1 MKKIFTYILISV
13 FSFGNLEKINN
24 DSSFKDKKIIFEGTY
39 EGISA
44 ESLDENNVVIDNN
57 TSSEVRFFIEEP
69 MELKLMNF
77 NRPEKNDSVNVAQTK
92 LKEIRQKTKEI
103 IISNNLRALEELKE
117 IAPIEDFEIGT
128 FSSVIRLK
136 IDNQELNEEF
146 IETIQKKYNES
157 ELINEVYI
165 SEEITNISNELLYAL
180 PIINVSSMIDS
191 GFYLGRNINVGI
203 AESGAV
209 LNVNNFSNDYYGRN
223 IVIKSDET
231 MNYYHAD
238 AVAMVAVGN
247 NGIARGSNI
256 YSAYGNP
263 RSNYFVDWFIS
274 NNVNLINT
282 SYGDKNI
289 LTGGTYTSVAREIDQ
304 IIKYTFIS
312 FIGSSGNYEENKYE
326 SYNVTSPKT
335 AYNYITVGATSANNP
350 NSQKA
355 SYSCYREESSYGGS
369 KPNLMAP
376 GTLTTNAVSGSGTSF
391 AAPQVTGCLALL
403 MEEYP
408 YLIGYPELCLS
419 IVTSSASP
427 MSTIYNANSGE
438 NVYNSSGLHNQIG
451 AGLLNY
457 EKMREAAS
465 RCLDIY
471 RPANSSTGMLSDYI
485 EFNANSSQRIR
496 ASLAW
501 LANGTTT
508 NNITNYDL
516 YLYKKNGNDY
526 SLVKYINGATNN
538 VEFLDYNVQYSG
550 TYRLAIIQ
558 KNSNSASDYLGL
570 SYVLIDDSVGGSVS
584 GGIETNYHEH
594 TYSSYVSISNTH
606 HRGTCSCGE
615 TKDDVHVFSISSQPG
630 VLGRCLVCGA
640 SSLGLNNTLINYRK
654 EYITNNGSYILSNG
668 VIYLVEEDIDDYF
681 NGSLEFI
688 PYNFGV
694 IV

>member
-69 MELKLMNF
+69 MELKSMNF

-103 IISNNLRALEELKE
+103 IISNNLRVLEELKE

-136 IDNQELNEEF
+136 IDNQELNKEF
-146 IETIQKKYNES
+146 IETIQNVYNES
-157 ELINEVYI
+157 EYINEIYV
-165 SEEITNISNELLYAL
+165 SEVNSESYSELSYAL
-180 PIINVSSMIDS
+180 PVINAAMMVDS
-191 GFYLGRNINVGI
+191 EFYLGRNINVGI
-203 AESGAV
+203 VEAWGV
-209 LNVNNFSNDYYGRN
+209 PQVNLYSEDYVG
-223 IVIKSDET
+223 KSIYIDDSVT
-231 MNYYHAD
+231 GYSQHAD
-238 AVAMVAVGN
+238 AVTMIAAGN

-256 YSAYGNP
+256 YATKSDGGPQRYL
-263 RSNYFVDWFIS
+263 SWLLS
-274 NNVNLINT
+274 NNVNIINT
-282 SYGDKNI
+282 SYGELSNPGI
-289 LTGGTYTSVAREIDQ
+289 YSSNALLVDQ
-304 IIKYTFIS
+304 IVKNTFITMV
-312 FIGSSGNYEENKYE
+312 GSAGNSN
-326 SYNVTSPKT
+326 TSPTLKITPPKT
-335 AYNYITVGATSANNP
+335 AYNYITVGATDKFWPSLHIAD
-350 NSQKA
+350 
-355 SYSCYREESSYGGS
+355 YSCYREDASYGGS

-376 GTLTTNAVSGSGTSF
+376 GTLTTNAVSGSGTSL

-403 MEEYP
+403 MEECP

-427 MSTIYNANSGE
+427 MSSGYNDASNSDDR
-438 NVYNSSGLHNQIG
+438 YDASGLHNQIG

-465 RCLDIY
+465 QCLDIY
-471 RPANSSTGMLSDYI
+471 RPANSSIGMLSDYI

-508 NNITNYDL
+508 NNFTNYDL

-538 VEFLDYNVQYSG
+538 VEFLDYDVQYSG
-550 TYRLAIIQ
+550 TYRLAVIQ
-558 KNSNSASDYLGL
+558 KNTNLAADYLGL

-640 SSLGLNNTLINYRK
+640 SSSGLNNTLINYRK

-668 VIYLVEEDIDDYF
+668 VIYLVEEDIEDYF